1 MESKKGNLMMY
12 FILSILVLM
21 LAFLLYLLYQYA
33 PLDYQVSNA
42 QIPDVS
48 FGTGNLSYNVKQFYP
63 NMKFNHNRISYN
75 IEEACEENK
84 KTRMTEAFRLLHEQV
99 PEIEF
104 YPSSLENP
112 DIRIMCTKKVE
123 GTTGRNFFVAGE
135 GGAEQIIQTKRYNVI
150 TRGIVLL
157 YGNPHGSLE
166 CSWPN
171 VELHELMH
179 VLGFEHSKDE
189 NSLMY
194 PYLESCEQKL
204 DEAIVNDLKELYTQE
219 NLPDLYFESVEA
231 IKHGRY
237 LDFNAT
243 IKNAGV
249 IEARNIDLAVFDDN
263 KKGGSF
269 PLDNIDFGAGIT
281 FSVSNAQLNNRYS
294 KVVKIVLD
302 PDNLVNELDEKN
314 NIAILEFG

>member
-1 MESKKGNLMMY
+1 M
-12 FILSILVLM
+12 
-21 LAFLLYLLYQYA
+21 YLLYQYV
-33 PLDYQVSNA
+33 PLDYQSSSA
-42 QIPDVS
+42 RIPNVS

-63 NMKFNHNRISYN
+63 NMKFNHNRISYD
-75 IEEACEENK
+75 IEEACDEDK
-84 KTRMTEAFRLLHEQV
+84 KSRMTEAFRLLHEQV
-99 PEIEF
+99 AEIEF
-104 YPSSLENP
+104 YPRAVETP
-112 DIRIMCTKKVE
+112 DIRIICSKKVE

-150 TRGIVLL
+150 TKGLVLL
-157 YGNPHGSLE
+157 YGNPHGTLE

-179 VLGFEHSKDE
+179 VFGFQHSQNE

-204 DEAIVNDLKELYTQE
+204 DEAIIDDLRALYTQE

-243 IKNAGV
+243 IKNSGV
-249 IEARNIDLAVFDDN
+249 IEARNVNLAVFDD
-263 KKGGSF
+263 KKQGESF

-281 FSVSNAQLNNRYS
+281 FSVSNAKLNSRYS
-294 KVVKIVLD
+294 TVVKIVID
-302 PDNLVNELDEKN
+302 PDNIIKEIDEN
-314 NIAILEFG
+314 NNVAILEFN